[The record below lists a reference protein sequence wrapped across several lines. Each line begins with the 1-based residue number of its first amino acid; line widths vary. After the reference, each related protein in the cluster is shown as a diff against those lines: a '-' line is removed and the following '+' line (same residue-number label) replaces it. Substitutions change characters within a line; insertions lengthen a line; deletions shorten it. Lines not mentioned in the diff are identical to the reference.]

1 MSAVALAR
9 VGLLSAPAHAG
20 TVVLGSKRFTESYVL
35 GEIGRRV
42 LERRGLPV
50 ELRQGMAAP
59 SFSGARCAPAPSRP
73 TPTTPGRSPPRSFGR
88 RSLSTRRRV
97 CRPSFSTGRTP
108 GSRCAPPTVSALAGS
123 APSSTRSLLVSIP
136 FLGISARTANVAL
149 FSTVGEPI
157 ISGLNL
163 NDQRTILQGAL
174 PAAPALLIQL
184 LFSAL
189 VPRGMRRGRR

>member
-1 MSAVALAR
+1 M
-9 VGLLSAPAHAG
+9 
-20 TVVLGSKRFTESYVL
+20 
-35 GEIGRRV
+35 
-42 LERRGLPV
+42 
-50 ELRQGMAAP
+50 
-59 SFSGARCAPAPSRP
+59 
-73 TPTTPGRSPPRSFGR
+73 
-88 RSLSTRRRV
+88 
-97 CRPSFSTGRTP
+97 
-108 GSRCAPPTVSALAGS
+108 
-123 APSSTRSLLVSIP
+123 SIP